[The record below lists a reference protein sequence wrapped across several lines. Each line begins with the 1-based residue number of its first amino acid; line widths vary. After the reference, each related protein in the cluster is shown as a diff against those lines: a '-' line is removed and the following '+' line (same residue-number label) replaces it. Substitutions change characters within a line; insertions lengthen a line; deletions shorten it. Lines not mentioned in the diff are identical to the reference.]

1 MDNLI
6 LYLVII
12 FTIMLFSFYIVTK
25 AEKETFKSHYKI
37 FQNRQIEIM
46 GDLENIKY
54 DKYDQVKEFIPDIY
68 NYDIAKDSGII
79 RSVDN
84 PIAFSKD
91 EYINLGQKIKI
102 KEEQLKK
109 RFSEKSEDKNEKV
122 KSKILDNLELETS
135 YPLIRKELDILQID
149 KILTSMLEKF
159 RYQPTQDI
167 NLNNEEI
174 QKYLYSYKLVKK
186 WIISEITKESLKDE
200 YSIKYV
206 NNYGYKYINDSIL
219 SYKVDYRNNIEEYQ
233 FIMTIYRE
241 NKEHNFII
249 YFDIIFDSY
258 KVKYYIK
265 NVVLLGV
272 NYQDTIKFN
281 TYAKNIRDPIMDSL
295 KDNITDDY
303 LKNLDKNIEEYLNKK
318 EYDRNQYKKEKSY
331 LCFFKEGEDK
341 NTCVSPSKDQGVGI
355 WDNPCKYNEDCPFYK
370 KNNNYPNNRGG
381 CHNGYCEMPLN
392 IKLFG
397 YKEYNSNDQAI
408 CYNCD
413 KDKKPGCKGVECNM
427 CCDDQKNKKL
437 YPYLNGP
444 DYAFENDFQD
454 RINKKDVFLENN
466 ISPIKIIV

>member
-1 MDNLI
+1 MDYLI
-6 LYLVII
+6 IYLVII
-12 FTIMLFSFYIVTK
+12 FTIMLFSFYFVTCK
-25 AEKETFKSHYKI
+25 EKENFMGHYKL

-46 GDLENIKY
+46 GDLENIEY
-54 DKYDQVKEFIPDIY
+54 DKYDQVKEFIPDTY
-68 NYDIAKDSGII
+68 NYDISKDSGII

-91 EYINLGQKIKI
+91 EYLNLGQKIKI

-109 RFSEKSEDKNEKV
+109 MDSKKVEDENEKT
-122 KSKILDNLELETS
+122 KKKILDDLETQTS
-135 YPLIRKELDILQID
+135 YPLIRRELDILQID
-149 KILTSMLEKF
+149 KILNSLLKKF

-200 YSIKYV
+200 YSIKHV

-219 SYKVDYRNNIEEYQ
+219 SYKVDYRKNIEQYQ

-241 NKEHNFII
+241 NKEHNFIV

-265 NVVLLGV
+265 NLVLLGV
-272 NYQDTIKFN
+272 NYQDAIKFN
-281 TYAKNIRDPIMDSL
+281 GFAQNTREPIMDSL
-295 KDNITDDY
+295 KENITDKY
-303 LKNLDKNIEEYLNKK
+303 LKNLDKNIQEYLNQNT
-318 EYDRNQYKKEKSY
+318 YDRNQDLKEKSY
-331 LCFFKEGEDK
+331 LCFFKDAPDK
-341 NTCVSPSKDQGVGI
+341 NTCISPSKEHGVGI

-381 CHNGYCEMPLN
+381 CNNGYCEMPVN
-392 IKLFG
+392 VKLFG
-397 YKEYNSNDQAI
+397 YKEYSSNADAI

-413 KDKKPGCKGVECNM
+413 KDKMPGCKGIECNM
-427 CCDDQKNKKL
+427 CCDDQKDKKI

-454 RINKKDVFLENN
+454 RINKKEIFIKNN
-466 ISPIKIIV
+466 ISPIKLIV